1 MKPSRAVTALALLS
15 KQIDEALNHA
25 KIRKEAFELILA
37 KLDDGVDVVT
47 VTEEAISAH
56 QGPIEEVMDMVFDA
70 PVPLKADGT
79 PKAKPGRKPK
89 AIAVD
94 QDQNAA
100 DIAKLTACLEHHG
113 PLTPGSLIS
122 LSGVDAVTIN
132 KHVGAAA
139 IIESFV
145 DSDGVILVRLIS
157 QRPQA

>member
-1 MKPSRAVTALALLS
+1 MKQSRAVAALALLS
-15 KQIDEALNHA
+15 KQIDEALNRA

-70 PVPLKADGT
+70 PLPLKTDGT

-89 AIAVD
+89 VAAVD
-94 QDQNAA
+94 QDANSA
-100 DIAKLTACLEHHG
+100 DIAKITACLEHHG

-145 DSDGVILVRLIS
+145 DGEGVILVRLIS
-157 QRPQA
+157 QRPS